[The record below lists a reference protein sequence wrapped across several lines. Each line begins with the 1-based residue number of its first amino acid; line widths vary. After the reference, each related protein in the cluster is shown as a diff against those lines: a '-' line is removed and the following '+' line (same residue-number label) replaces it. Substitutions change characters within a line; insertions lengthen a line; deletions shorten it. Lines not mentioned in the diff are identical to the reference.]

1 MGEAL
6 LHGKGVQQNVPEALK
21 WLHTAADRVPL
32 LAAVSTASA
41 HVRACVRVCVRT
53 SGLPGRIPC
62 TRCIS
67 SGSIRAW
74 HRPTRR

>member
-32 LAAVSTASA
+32 LAAVSTTSA
-41 HVRACVRVCVRT
+41 HVRACVRAL